1 MIRHRP
7 TGIIFNDRNEAI
19 KILGYKRYQAMKI
32 KNELEYLRLNKDL
45 NNNN

>member
-7 TGIIFNDRNEAI
+7 TGIIFKDRNEAI
-19 KILGYKRYQAMKI
+19 KILGYKRYQDMKI